1 MFGTGLLTGLGITLK
16 HFVDTFVDDRKGVP
30 SRYQDSVNL
39 GDGRRI
45 IEQPVDQEG
54 LLTIQYPEEK
64 RLLPE
69 RFRYIPM
76 LIWDTAKGE
85 DRCTA
90 CGICAKVCPPQ
101 CIWIVRDSDA
111 NGKPVTR
118 PAEFYIDAAVC
129 MSCSFCTEFCPF
141 DAIKMNHDY
150 ELAVYDRYPQL
161 VYDKEELTVPVEYYA
176 ALWPTQYAAEEE
188 TRRKAEEEERA
199 KAEAKAAAAA
209 EKAKAAAAGAAAKPT
224 RSKEELEAM
233 KQQAAARAAAR
244 AQGAP
249 ADGDGDGAP
258 AAATDDEAA
267 AKRARLEELKRKAAE
282 KAQQRKADGDGEAAA
297 PAAEAPAVAAPAA
310 AADDEAA
317 AKRARL
323 EELKRKAAEK
333 ARQRKESGE

>member
-1 MFGTGLLTGLGITLK
+1 MFGTGLLKGLGITLK
-16 HFVDTFVDDRKGVP
+16 HFVDTFVDDRKDVP
-30 SRYQDSVNL
+30 SRYADSVAL

-76 LIWDTAKGE
+76 LIWDTEKGE

-129 MSCSFCTEFCPF
+129 MSCSFCVEFCPF

-176 ALWPTQYAAEEE
+176 ALWPTQYAAEQEAA
-188 TRRKAEEEERA
+188 TKAAEEERA
-199 KAEAKAAAAA
+199 KAEAKAAADAA
-209 EKAKAAAAGAAAKPT
+209 KAQAKAAVVDGAAPAAAKPT

-244 AQGAP
+244 KAGGEVETPAAAAVAAP
-249 ADGDGDGAP
+249 PAAP
-258 AAATDDEAA
+258 PAATDDEAA
-267 AKRARLEELKRKAAE
+267 AKKARLEELKRKAAE
-282 KAQQRKADGDGEAAA
+282 KAK
-297 PAAEAPAVAAPAA
+297 
-310 AADDEAA
+310 
-317 AKRARL
+317 
-323 EELKRKAAEK
+323 
-333 ARQRKESGE
+333 QRKEGGG